1 MQSVSSAHFGAGVLD
16 IPFAPAM
23 CNSGKMMPIRDN
35 NGGAIRVDSDA
46 GAVPLPDDVLSM
58 HHDFVAERAREE
70 GREASFQMIIDDIN
84 AVSHS
89 KLVGRP

>member
-1 MQSVSSAHFGAGVLD
+1 
-16 IPFAPAM
+16 
-23 CNSGKMMPIRDN
+23 
-35 NGGAIRVDSDA
+35 
-46 GAVPLPDDVLSM
+46 VPLPDDVLSM